1 MNSDKI
7 KELHTPCPKC
17 PSSDA
22 YCIYEDDHGHCFSC
36 NYHYFPERGFDLNG
50 DHTFEFTEYRS
61 ISSNTFRFYA
71 VKTKIDGGGRPV
83 SLGFRYPSGALKVR
97 DYSKKDFRW
106 VKEGEAKAELFG
118 IDKFA
123 VGAHQSIIITE
134 GELDALSMYQTLHV
148 PSVSVR
154 SASSAVSDVSA
165 MRSQINSYERVYLA
179 FDNDAA
185 GEGATAEVARLFDYN
200 KVFHIKFS
208 NRKDANEYLQ
218 HNEGDELLNLFHN
231 AGHYIPSTIVS
242 SFDQFEKILTEEKPQ
257 GVSYPFPTLT
267 KMTYGI
273 RPGETVLLKAPE
285 KVGKTALMH
294 AIEHHLLKET
304 DANVGSIFIEEP
316 RQRHLQSLAG
326 IELRSPAHLPDSNIS
341 DDQVL
346 SALREVLGRDNRL
359 YIYNHFGTND
369 PDVILDTV
377 RFLVTACG
385 CRYIL
390 FDHIS
395 MAVTAL
401 SGEKDERRAL
411 EYLATRLEMMVKEL
425 SFALI
430 VVSHVNDFGQ
440 TRGSHYLTKV
450 ADITISASRDTMA
463 SDEKERRTIKLSVPF
478 NRFCSS
484 TGDAGNIVFDPITYT
499 LTEEQLP
506 SGSYEGHHDNDNG
519 LAHSQAA

>member
-1 MNSDKI
+1 MKPTSNKI

-36 NYHYFPERGFDLNG
+36 NYHYFPERGFDLN
-50 DHTFEFTEYRS
+50 DTEFTYEYLPARG
-61 ISSNTFRFYA
+61 ISRETFRFYNGL
-71 VKTKIDGGGRPV
+71 TKLDGVGKPIE
-83 SLGFRYPSGALKVR
+83 LGFTYPSGSRKVR
-97 DYSKKDFRW
+97 TLEHKTFRW
-106 VKEGEAKAELFG
+106 VGDSKAELFG

-165 MRSQINSYERVYLA
+165 MRSQVNSYERIYLA

-185 GEGATAEVARLFDYN
+185 GEAATAEVARLFDYN

-231 AGHYIPSTIVS
+231 AGHFIPSTIVS
-242 SFDQFEKILTEEKPQ
+242 SFDQFAKILTEEKPQ

-304 DANVGSIFIEEP
+304 DSNVGSIFIEEP

-369 PDVILDTV
+369 PDIILDTV

-450 ADITISASRDTMA
+450 ADITISASRDTVA
-463 SDEKERRTIKLSVPF
+463 ADEKERRTIKLSIPF

-484 TGDAGNIVFDPITYT
+484 TGDAGNIVFDEATYT
-499 LTEEQLP
+499 LKED
-506 SGSYEGHHDNDNG
+506 EGYHDNDNSR
-519 LAHSQAA
+519 LASSFAA